1 MTVSAQPGPAAAA
14 APAGPRGTNG
24 PAAPHVTARRRPG
37 QTARMTQPS
46 HSPCPATAADSRTVE
61 HRWEQFHRYGP
72 YAVLTLAALVSAVA
86 ADLIMTRTEMYLAGP
101 LVAVAYGLQA
111 WWGRTRPR
119 TAAGAPAGAAYYV
132 TRTVLASVLT
142 WLNPFFAIYAAL
154 GYFDVEPLL
163 PKRFVRAGLLAT
175 ALTLAGSQS
184 GGLPP
189 ASLMNWVAFGALYV
203 LNVTLAL
210 FFWQVGMR
218 EEEKARVQTETIAE
232 LERTNLRLEEAMAE
246 NAALHDQLLVQAREA
261 GIDDERRR
269 LAAEIHDTLAQGLTG
284 IIAQLQVVTSLAD
297 RDPDTARVHLERAA
311 ALARHS
317 LGEARRSVHNLAPA
331 ALEHDELTG
340 ALEKTVADWAEQ
352 HRVRADFTVTGSA
365 EPVHDE
371 IAAALLRIA
380 GEALA
385 NTGRHA
391 GASRVGVTL
400 SFMDG
405 ELALD
410 VRDDGRG
417 FDPAA
422 TAPASRAGGFGLGG
436 MRARAERVAGA
447 VEVESE
453 PGGGTAVSAR
463 VPLVRQG

>member
-1 MTVSAQPGPAAAA
+1 
-14 APAGPRGTNG
+14 
-24 PAAPHVTARRRPG
+24 
-37 QTARMTQPS
+37 MTQPS

-86 ADLIMTRTEMYLAGP
+86 ADLIMTRTEMYVAGP
-101 LVAVAYGLQA
+101 LVTVAYGLQA

-119 TAAGAPAGAAYYV
+119 TAAGAPAGAVYYV

-340 ALEKTVADWAEQ
+340 ALEKTVADWSEQ